1 MPRQAWD
8 EWLMDSLI
16 VYERSE
22 GGYSS
27 VMFGM
32 SGVSVVSGVDCASGG
47 YIYQESTKYKVIRE
61 DSVPHRD
68 DFFRKA
74 QKSCDFDEV
83 LCQMM

>member
-1 MPRQAWD
+1 MQAWH
-8 EWLMDSLI
+8 EWLLDSLI

-61 DSVPHRD
+61 GLCLTVMILTTPGQDS
-68 DFFRKA
+68 
-74 QKSCDFDEV
+74 
-83 LCQMM
+83 